1 MDKIDTPVKSI
12 NKKPL
17 IGLLTRRST
26 KIEPQNDTTTTT
38 TGSNITGRS
47 NQFSID
53 QRKPLSS
60 LKSNKSSQICD
71 NILNEP
77 STSSKTNPFT
87 STTQF
92 QTRNSN
98 KFSGQFSLCCRVEDN
113 ISSSTPI
120 NKNVK
125 FSKSVD
131 YEKMKFR
138 KQNLKLDLDKIDLIT
153 SNDYE
158 CYESSPKSPSSSIN
172 GCLSRP
178 LEIAG
183 ASSSLNNDITDSPK
197 QSKSHFVKR
206 QDANTTKPVFN
217 EYQPSIAITACRSR
231 FRQKFLPPVDGSG
244 DGYILNSNQEQKHAS
259 SPNITQNTPE
269 IRRESST
276 DNRK

>member
-26 KIEPQNDTTTTT
+26 KIEPQNDTTT
-38 TGSNITGRS
+38 GSNITGRN
-47 NQFSID
+47 NQSSID

-92 QTRNSN
+92 QTRNLN
-98 KFSGQFSLCCRVEDN
+98 KLSGQFSLCCRVEDN
-113 ISSSTPI
+113 ISSSPI

-131 YEKMKFR
+131 YEKMKYR
-138 KQNLKLDLDKIDLIT
+138 KQNLKLDLDKIDLIS
-153 SNDYE
+153 SNDDYE
-158 CYESSPKSPSSSIN
+158 CYESSQKNQSSPIN

-197 QSKSHFVKR
+197 QTKSHFVKH
-206 QDANTTKPVFN
+206 QDTNTTKPVFN